1 VPRPGGL
8 RLHRWND
15 RAVVGAALAAFAAGF
30 GQFGVVAAL
39 GDVARGF
46 GQAST
51 GTSLV
56 AQAGVSGTGL
66 GIGLGIM
73 RLASLGALP
82 VIGLADRLGRRRM
95 LLGTVGAGLALTALA
110 AVSPTYWW
118 FVAIFACGRPLL
130 AATSGLAQVAAAEQ
144 TASADRAKAVA
155 LIAAGY
161 GTGAGVIAI
170 VHSLAAR
177 TLGFRGVF
185 ALALIPLAL
194 LPLLWRWIEEPDR
207 FTVAAS
213 GPGHPVP
220 VFDAVARP
228 FRRRLA
234 VIVVL
239 GFAVSVITGPAN
251 SFVFLFAQN
260 DLRLPG
266 IVTAGM
272 VAGAGVAGL
281 AGLLAGRWLADRAG
295 RRLTGALAMA
305 AVALLAIWTY
315 SGPVPALVAG
325 YILGTFAASV
335 FAPAS
340 GSLVNELFP
349 TSVRASV
356 AGWSLAAGVL
366 GAVAGL
372 VAFGAVAD
380 AGHQFALAG
389 LVTFFPPALVMVLF
403 WLLPETRGREPEDLW
418 PATLTRLLSRLAA
431 EIFGG
436 PSIAGAPL
444 YRRISSSRPTVPG
457 CFPDWFLFLYA
468 PCTSGT
474 AHTATS
480 AGRSS
485 TTRRP
490 R

>member
-1 VPRPGGL
+1 
-8 RLHRWND
+8 LHRWND
-15 RAVVGAALAAFAAGF
+15 RAVVGAAIAAFASGF

-46 GQAST
+46 GQVT
-51 GTSLV
+51 NGETLV
-56 AQAGVSGTGL
+56 AQVGMSGTAL
-66 GIGLGIM
+66 GIGLAIM

-82 VIGLADRLGRRRM
+82 IIGLADRFGRRR
-95 LLGTVGAGLALTALA
+95 LLLATVSAGLALTVLA
-110 AVSPTYWW
+110 AASPSYWW
-118 FVAIFACGRPLL
+118 FVAIFACGRPVL
-130 AATSGLAQVAAAEQ
+130 AATNGLAQVTAAEQ

-170 VHSLAAR
+170 VHSLAAS

-185 ALALIPLAL
+185 VLALVPLAL
-194 LPLLWRWIEEPDR
+194 LPLLRRWIKEPDR
-207 FTVAAS
+207 FTVAAAGS
-213 GPGHPVP
+213 EHRVP
-220 VFDAVARP
+220 VLDAVARP

-260 DLRLPG
+260 LLHLPG

-281 AGLLAGRWLADRAG
+281 AGLLAGRWLADRVG

-305 AVALLAIWTY
+305 AVALLAIVTY
-315 SGPVPALVAG
+315 TGSSPALLAG
-325 YILGTFAASV
+325 YILGVFAASV
-335 FAPAS
+335 FAPAA

-349 TSVRASV
+349 TTVRASA

-366 GAVAGL
+366 GAVTGL
-372 VAFGAVAD
+372 VAFGAVVG
-380 AGHQFALAG
+380 AGHPFAVAG
-389 LVTFFPPALVMVLF
+389 LVTFVPAALMMALF

-418 PATLTRLLSRLAA
+418 P
-431 EIFGG
+431 GM
-436 PSIAGAPL
+436 
-444 YRRISSSRPTVPG
+444 
-457 CFPDWFLFLYA
+457 
-468 PCTSGT
+468 
-474 AHTATS
+474 
-480 AGRSS
+480 
-485 TTRRP
+485 
-490 R
+490 